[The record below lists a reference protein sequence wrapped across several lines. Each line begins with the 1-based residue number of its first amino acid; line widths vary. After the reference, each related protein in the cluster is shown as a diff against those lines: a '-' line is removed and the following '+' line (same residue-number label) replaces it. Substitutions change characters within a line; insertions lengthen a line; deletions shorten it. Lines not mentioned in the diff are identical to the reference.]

1 MLSFES
7 SPEEEFWQER
17 MTRYIDN
24 CSSTDELKQ
33 VATLLVKIAAS
44 RQAVIKGLVREALDQ
59 MTTEFKDWNSEL
71 GISAE

>member
-7 SPEEEFWQER
+7 SPEEEFGKER
-17 MTRYIDN
+17 MIRYIDD

-33 VATLLVKIAAS
+33 VATLLVKIAAT

-59 MTTEFKDWNSEL
+59 MATEFKDWNSEL
-71 GISAE
+71 GNSAE

>member
-7 SPEEEFWQER
+7 NPEEEFWKER
-17 MTRYIDN
+17 MIRYIDD

-33 VATLLVKIAAS
+33 VATLLVKIAAT
-44 RQAVIKGLVREALDQ
+44 RQVMIKGLVRDALDQ
-59 MTTEFKDWNSEL
+59 MSAEFKDWNSEL

>member
-7 SPEEEFWQER
+7 SPEEEFWKER
-17 MTRYIDN
+17 MIRYIDD

-33 VATLLVKIAAS
+33 VATLLVKIAVT

-59 MTTEFKDWNSEL
+59 MATEFKDWNSEL

>member
-7 SPEEEFWQER
+7 SPEEEFWKER
-17 MTRYIDN
+17 IIRYIDD
-24 CSSTDELKQ
+24 CSSTEELKQ
-33 VATLLVKIAAS
+33 VATLLVKIAAT
-44 RQAVIKGLVREALDQ
+44 RQAVIKGLVRDALDQ

>member
-7 SPEEEFWQER
+7 SPEEEFWKER
-17 MTRYIDN
+17 MIRYIDD

-33 VATLLVKIAAS
+33 VATFLVKIAAT

-59 MTTEFKDWNSEL
+59 MATEFKDWNSEL

>member
-7 SPEEEFWQER
+7 SPEEEFWKER
-17 MTRYIDN
+17 MIRYIDD

-33 VATLLVKIAAS
+33 VATLLVKIAAT

-59 MTTEFKDWNSEL
+59 MATEFKDWNSEL

>member
-7 SPEEEFWQER
+7 NPEEEFWKER
-17 MTRYIDN
+17 MIRYIDD

-33 VATLLVKIAAS
+33 VATLLVKIAAT

-59 MTTEFKDWNSEL
+59 MSAEFKDWNSEL

>member
-7 SPEEEFWQER
+7 SPEEEFWKER
-17 MTRYIDN
+17 MIRYIDD
-24 CSSTDELKQ
+24 CSSTEELKQ
-33 VATLLVKIAAS
+33 VATLLVKIAAT

>member
-7 SPEEEFWQER
+7 SPEEEFWKER
-17 MTRYIDN
+17 MIRYIDD
-24 CSSTDELKQ
+24 CSSTEELKQ
-33 VATLLVKIAAS
+33 VATLLVKIAAT
-44 RQAVIKGLVREALDQ
+44 RQAVIKGLVRDALDQ